1 MITYFPYF
9 PIKNHDHDD
18 HLIIF
23 HTFHGKL
30 HEFSIIFRFLGH
42 SIPFQPAQPTLGGD
56 SGDCCCSAA
65 RRGADI
71 ATGTVYLAG
80 PARLTGRWGAI
91 GRSGCETGEL
101 GLKLW
106 KIYENLWYH
115 LVICYIAM
123 ENPSEREQT
132 CILFIFKKEATCS
145 HLPLAAT
152 CSHLQQVAATGSH
165 LADTCSSGCSKW
177 LPSGCQVAASGCKWL
192 LFRKSKWCTF
202 ARSLGEPLFWLVKS
216 RCNLTMIL
224 ILLDTIDLGVYSG
237 TQPALHGTYRH
248 AQLDEHLSD
257 CIDRY
262 TVNTKNRRL
271 EFHQSYFSMSP

>member
-1 MITYFPYF
+1 MVYSSGVDISHSYPDYNFPIMIPSFLPVLSPWSFHFNQLSSSFIILTWSHIFPYF

-71 ATGTVYLAG
+71 ATGTVYRAG

-123 ENPSEREQT
+123 ENPSEREQP

-152 CSHLQQVAATGSH
+152 CSHLQQVAATCSH
-165 LADTCSSGCSKW
+165 LAATWQTPAPVAAASGCQVAAKW
-177 LPSGCQVAASGCKWL
+177 LPSGCRVPSWKL
-192 LFRKSKWCTF
+192 
-202 ARSLGEPLFWLVKS
+202 
-216 RCNLTMIL
+216 
-224 ILLDTIDLGVYSG
+224 
-237 TQPALHGTYRH
+237 
-248 AQLDEHLSD
+248 
-257 CIDRY
+257 
-262 TVNTKNRRL
+262 
-271 EFHQSYFSMSP
+271 

>member
-1 MITYFPYF
+1 MVHSGIPILMHTREIYPSISHFIHHDMTF
-9 PIKNHDHDD
+9 PIK
-18 HLIIF
+18 
-23 HTFHGKL
+23 
-30 HEFSIIFRFLGH
+30 FLLLLVN
-42 SIPFQPAQPTLGGD
+42 PLWAQEV
-56 SGDCCCSAA
+56 
-65 RRGADI
+65 R
-71 ATGTVYLAG
+71 
-80 PARLTGRWGAI
+80 
-91 GRSGCETGEL
+91 
-101 GLKLW
+101 
-106 KIYENLWYH
+106 NL
-115 LVICYIAM
+115 
-123 ENPSEREQT
+123 
-132 CILFIFKKEATCS
+132 IFKK
-145 HLPLAAT
+145 AAT
-152 CSHLQQVAATGSH
+152 CSHLFKQPLAATCCQVAAW
-165 LADTCSSGCSKW
+165 ASGCKWLPRGCQVAAWASGCLSKW